1 MESGDVLVTKYEV
14 TAETGFEDHKQG
26 EQFEADLD
34 EELEARAIERGSI
47 KIVSG
52 RTKKGGEE

>member
-1 MESGDVLVTKYEV
+1 MTKYEV